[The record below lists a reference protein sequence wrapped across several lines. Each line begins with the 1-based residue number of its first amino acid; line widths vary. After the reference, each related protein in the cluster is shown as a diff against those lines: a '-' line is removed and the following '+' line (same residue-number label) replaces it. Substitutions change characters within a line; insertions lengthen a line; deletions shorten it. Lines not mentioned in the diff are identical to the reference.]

1 MNQNLSDEQR
11 ISLIA
16 EHYKAIIELIGEDTG
31 REGLVKTPIR
41 AAKALWYLTSGYR
54 TTPSAVMQ
62 QALFTHDGSQMI
74 VVRDI
79 EFYSLCEHHVL
90 PFFGTISVGYLP
102 KGKIIG
108 LSKLARCVEV
118 LARRL
123 QVQERLT
130 AQLCREVE
138 RELGAAGVMVVCRA
152 RHLCMQMR
160 GVEKQES
167 STVTTYY
174 EGRFAEDASL
184 RAEFLNAIR

>member
-11 ISLIA
+11 INLIA
-16 EHYKAIIELIGEDTG
+16 DHYKAIIELIGEDCT
-31 REGLVKTPIR
+31 REGLAKTPVR

-54 TTPSAVMQ
+54 RTPAEVMQ

-90 PFFGTISVGYLP
+90 PFFGIISVGYLP
-102 KGKIIG
+102 QGKIIG
-108 LSKLARCVEV
+108 LSKLARCVDV

-130 AQLCREVE
+130 AQLCREVGI
-138 RELGAAGVMVVCRA
+138 ELGAAGVMVVCRA

-160 GVEKQES
+160 GVEKQDA
-167 STVTTYY
+167 STVTTHA
-174 EGRFAEDASL
+174 EGRFADDASL